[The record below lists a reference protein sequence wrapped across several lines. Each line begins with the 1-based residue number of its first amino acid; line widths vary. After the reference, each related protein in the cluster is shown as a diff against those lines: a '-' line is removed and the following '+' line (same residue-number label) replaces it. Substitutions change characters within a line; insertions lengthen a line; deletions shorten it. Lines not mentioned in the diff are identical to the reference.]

1 MFHLIKDSINL
12 EQTYTHLEIK
22 CFSCGDKGHLA
33 RDCDKIHYVV
43 KKQDIIENFLR
54 KEAIFAKK
62 WRRKRRPRYS
72 ARSNIPKMAETAE
85 MIQEDY
91 SDYTI
96 SDEEVSQDS
105 LDEILERN
113 LVVLPRAEIT
123 DFNSRKLERKNKST
137 RYSAI
142 ALMGEI
148 ITPHYMH
155 HHQPGQTRGSYTSHT
170 GTKEDNM
177 TGPDHRPSTKYMG
190 QGLQEFV
197 FFSIDKVENFEVYYP
212 QYNIRTMIQRFEK
225 ERFQNMLRGE
235 LGGAK
240 AIVLKNF
247 GSLMKRVS
255 QGGTKSPLFF
265 SSLQKQTTIQRGKRK
280 QAEKPVDS
288 FAHSGLN
295 KQMQE
300 AITRKK
306 TLNKNNSRKTK
317 NFEET
322 SSNYD
327 MALASPEFN
336 NRGGDKVFD
345 FVMDEDGDQDTYK
358 NGRREDEATMSRR
371 EIFEDRK
378 GGKTKIQITRLGTL
392 KPKTLSQLKMSNSDI
407 TSHILP
413 SSPSRSDQ
421 QLGSIATP
429 SINTPAK
436 INSRNSS
443 KKGSLFQLVQTK
455 NSLDEKI
462 PLDVNLQPGGL
473 NNSNLE
479 QQLIYAMVKE
489 RAETESLTKFGRSY
503 SLEKFDDVK
512 RQINKL
518 NIPKV
523 VRTLLQPK
531 QVSHTHVNPKTAHFG
546 I

>member
-22 CFSCGDKGHLA
+22 CFSCDEKGHLA

-43 KKQDIIENFLR
+43 RKQDIIENYLKR
-54 KEAIFAKK
+54 EAIFAKK
-62 WRRKRRPRYS
+62 WKRKRRPRYS

-123 DFNSRKLERKNKST
+123 DFNARKLERKNKST

-212 QYNIRTMIQRFEK
+212 QHNIRTMILRFEK
-225 ERFQNMLRGE
+225 ERFQNMLRGDS
-235 LGGAK
+235 GNVK
-240 AIVLKNF
+240 ALVLKNF

-280 QAEKPVDS
+280 MAEKPVDS

-306 TLNKNNSRKTK
+306 TLNKNSRKTK

-322 SSNYD
+322 SSGAYD
-327 MALASPEFN
+327 LIPGSPDTF
-336 NRGGDKVFD
+336 NRGGID
-345 FVMDEDGDQDTYK
+345 FVMDEDGEQDTFK
-358 NGRREDEATMSRR
+358 NNRREDEATMSRR

-429 SINTPAK
+429 SVNTPAK
-436 INSRNSS
+436 LNSRNSS

-455 NSLDEKI
+455 NSLDERI
-462 PLDVNLQPGGL
+462 PLDVNLAPSGL

-489 RAETESLTKFGRSY
+489 GRAETESLTKFGRSY
-503 SLEKFDDVK
+503 SLEKFDDMK
-512 RQINKL
+512 KQINKL

-523 VRTLLQPK
+523 VRTLLQPQ
-531 QVSHTHVNPKTAHFG
+531 QVSHAHVNPKTAHFG

>member
-12 EQTYTHLEIK
+12 DQTYTHLEIK

-43 KKQDIIENFLR
+43 RKQDIIESYLR

-62 WRRKRRPRYS
+62 WKRKRRPRYS

-113 LVVLPRAEIT
+113 LVVIPRAEVT

-155 HHQPGQTRGSYTSHT
+155 QRQPGQTRGSYTSHT

-177 TGPDHRPSTKYMG
+177 TGPDHRPSTRYVG
-190 QGLQEFV
+190 HGFQEFV
-197 FFSIDKVENFEVYYP
+197 FFSLDKVENFEVYYP
-212 QYNIRTMIQRFEK
+212 QYNIRTMIMRFEK
-225 ERFQNMLRGE
+225 ERFQSMLRGD
-235 LGGAK
+235 LGTAK
-240 AIVLKNF
+240 ALVLKNF
-247 GSLMKRVS
+247 GSLMKKVG

-280 QAEKPVDS
+280 PAEKPVDS

-306 TLNKNNSRKTK
+306 TLNKNNSRRTK
-317 NFEET
+317 NFDEA
-322 SSNYD
+322 SSGAYD
-327 MALASPEFN
+327 LVPGSPD
-336 NRGGDKVFD
+336 RAGID
-345 FVMDEDGDQDTYK
+345 FVMDGDEELDTYK
-358 NGRREDEATMSRR
+358 YGRREDEATMSRR

-378 GGKTKIQITRLGTL
+378 GGKTKIQITKLGTL

-421 QLGSIATP
+421 QLGSVATP
-429 SINTPAK
+429 SMNTPAK

-455 NSLDEKI
+455 NSLDERI
-462 PLDVNLQPGGL
+462 PLDVNLAPSGL

-479 QQLIYAMVKE
+479 QQLIYAMVKQG
-489 RAETESLTKFGRSY
+489 RAESESLTKFGRSH
-503 SLEKFDDVK
+503 SLEKFDEMK
-512 RQINKL
+512 KQINKL

-523 VRTLLQPK
+523 VRTLLQP
-531 QVSHTHVNPKTAHFG
+531 QVSHSHVNPKTAHFG